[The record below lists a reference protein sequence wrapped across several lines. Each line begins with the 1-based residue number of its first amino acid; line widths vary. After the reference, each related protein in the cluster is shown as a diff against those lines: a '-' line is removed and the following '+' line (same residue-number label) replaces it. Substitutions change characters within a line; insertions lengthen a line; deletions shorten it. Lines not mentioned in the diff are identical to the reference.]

1 MENSILNKGY
11 QQLSVGDYRGA
22 EIAFRFVCAS
32 SSYLLERATATQGLG
47 ISLFFQ
53 QNFEAA
59 VHSLEKSLLV
69 VKDRLSFVLLVQGYI
84 ILGDLEKATTKEKD
98 YEVYCRQ
105 YKRILIKDEIGRH
118 AVLLGYSENVVNFF
132 FKKESLDTLN
142 DFQILL
148 LNSAMSKNDKSSFA
162 IAKSELERRS
172 LEPLLNSYQKD
183 LGGLFCKWEDI
194 ESGKYENIMI
204 QGNAKLH
211 ESDDSFYNET
221 FAAASLDGLVAE
233 FGVYKGEMLRR
244 LAAFFYDQEVFGFD
258 SFKGLPSDWG
268 EMLPKGHFCLDT
280 IPQFEEKNIE
290 LRIGLFQDTL
300 PIFQKDIGSKKIKFI
315 HVDCDLYSST
325 STVLQTLKNNF
336 TAGSIIL
343 FDEYYNYKGW
353 MDHEYRA
360 FQELVEQNDLHYE
373 YVGIRNAMVAVRL
386 L

>member
-1 MENSILNKGY
+1 MENSILKKGY
-11 QQLSVGDYRGA
+11 QLLSVGDYRGA
-22 EIAFRFVCAS
+22 QIAFKFVCAS

-47 ISLFFQ
+47 ISLYFQ

-59 VHSLEKSLLV
+59 VYNLEKSLLV
-69 VKDRLSFVLLVQGYI
+69 VKDRRSFALLVQGYI
-84 ILGDLEKATTKEKD
+84 ILGDLEKAAAKEKD
-98 YEVYCRQ
+98 YEDFCGQ
-105 YKRILIKDEIGRH
+105 YNRILIKDEIGRH
-118 AVLLGYSENVVNFF
+118 AVLLGYSENVANFF
-132 FKKESLDTLN
+132 FEKESLDGLN
-142 DFQILL
+142 DFQVLL
-148 LNSAMSKNDKSSFA
+148 LNSAVSKNDKKRLA
-162 IAKSELERRS
+162 IAKAELKRRS
-172 LEPLLNSYQKD
+172 LESLLNNYQKD
-183 LGGLFCKWEDI
+183 LGGLFCNWEDI
-194 ESGKYENIMI
+194 ESGKYENTMI
-204 QGNAKLH
+204 QGNARLY

-221 FAAASLDGLVAE
+221 FAAARLDGLVAE

-244 LAAFFYDQEVFGFD
+244 LAAFFDDQEVFGFD
-258 SFKGLPSDWG
+258 SFKGLPTDWG
-268 EMLPKGHFCLDT
+268 EMLPKDHFCLDS
-280 IPQFEEKNIE
+280 IPQFEERNIE

-300 PIFQKDIGSKKIKFI
+300 PIFQEDIGSKKIKFA

-360 FQELVEQNDLHYE
+360 FQELVEQNDLRYE